1 MYTYTNIAHI
11 YLEESMNLP
20 KSVEKERTN
29 WIYFIFSPLLKLA
42 GLKLYLEFKI
52 TKPLSS
58 QKDKYL
64 VKVTTVL

>member
-1 MYTYTNIAHI
+1 MD
-11 YLEESMNLP
+11 LP
-20 KSVEKERTN
+20 KFVEKERTN
-29 WIYFIFSPLLKLA
+29 WIYFIFSPLLKLV

-64 VKVTTVL
+64 VKVTIVL